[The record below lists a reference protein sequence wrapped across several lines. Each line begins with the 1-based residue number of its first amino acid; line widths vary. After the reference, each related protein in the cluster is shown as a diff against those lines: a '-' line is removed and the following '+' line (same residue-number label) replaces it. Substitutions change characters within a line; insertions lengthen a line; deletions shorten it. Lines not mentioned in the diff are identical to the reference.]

1 MHLVLA
7 QARFRLKDR
16 PCIQFNGK
24 ARKNLPKHFSSEKTV
39 TVDLLEGGS
48 YSTLKVIGGQGRNLL
63 TVDYFKNSR
72 EMFLLIEGKPNCFYS
87 MQVIQNHAGFT
98 IFVFDQLDKNS
109 ETVNKKIFNLEK
121 NTDRYFSGEQFDA
134 KDEKSKAKEGEKF
147 KELLEDPD
155 FE

>member
-1 MHLVLA
+1 
-7 QARFRLKDR
+7 
-16 PCIQFNGK
+16 
-24 ARKNLPKHFSSEKTV
+24 
-39 TVDLLEGGS
+39 
-48 YSTLKVIGGQGRNLL
+48 
-63 TVDYFKNSR
+63 
-72 EMFLLIEGKPNCFYS
+72 